1 MERFPDATPVERRA
15 SRLKRE
21 LIWASALFAVMF
33 LAVLGLGSA
42 ILIKDL
48 SSKEV
53 FRLIQGY
60 SQELERLMA
69 KLPTEQVLKGYK
81 QKTIVTTQ
89 LNAFLTEKQ
98 IFDSVELYDENGKLI
113 HREDRLQGGEVQM
126 GGSGTGLLPGQR
138 RIETKDRIPI
148 TVPVP
153 IEPGKMGR
161 AILSVSQ
168 DVLARKTSDFRS
180 ELVAK
185 LMAMMA
191 IILFMLGIS
200 YLYVLRVLR
209 LSRRLEAQ
217 AQDQKRLSALGLIS
231 SGMAH
236 EIKNPLNS
244 IQMNLQMLEEELL
257 SGTPPS
263 EAAVWLDP
271 MRKEIRRL
279 ERLVNEF
286 LLYARPMVP
295 QLRETS
301 VAALL
306 ESIATL
312 VAEEAR
318 RQGISVRVECAVD
331 GPDPLLDEGLLR
343 TALLNLVLNA
353 IQAPQ
358 EGGHIVLR
366 ARREEQMLLFE
377 VEDQGPGVPPHKRE
391 EVFEIFYTTKV
402 GGTGLGLP
410 ISRRILE
417 GLGGTLTLVPKEPP
431 GALFRAT
438 LPYQEAEHG

>member
-1 MERFPDATPVERRA
+1 MERFPEATPVEQRA

-21 LIWASALFAVMF
+21 LIWASALFMFMF
-33 LAVLGLGSA
+33 LTVLGLGSA
-42 ILIKDL
+42 IIIKDL
-48 SSKEV
+48 SNKEV
-53 FRLIQGY
+53 FRMIRDY
-60 SQELERLMA
+60 SKELEGLMA

-98 IFDSVELYDENGKLI
+98 IFDSYELYDENGKLI
-113 HREDRLQGGEVQM
+113 HQESRLRGGEVQM
-126 GGSGTGLLPGQR
+126 GASGTGLLPGQR
-138 RIETKDRIPI
+138 RVETKDRIPI
-148 TVPVP
+148 SVPVP
-153 IEPGKMGR
+153 LEPGKMGR
-161 AILSVSQ
+161 AILNVSQ
-168 DVLARKTSDFRS
+168 DVLARKTNDFRS
-180 ELVAK
+180 ELVTK
-185 LMAMMA
+185 LIAMMA
-191 IILFMLGIS
+191 IILLMLGIS
-200 YLYVLRVLR
+200 YLYVLRVLK

-217 AQDQKRLSALGLIS
+217 AQDQKRLSTLGLIS

-257 SGTPPS
+257 SGTPPA

-279 ERLVNEF
+279 ERLVNDF
-286 LLYARPMVP
+286 LLYARPLAP
-295 QLRETS
+295 QLKETA
-301 VAALL
+301 VQALL

-318 RQGISVRVECAVD
+318 RQGITIRVEAQVE
-331 GPDPLLDEGLLR
+331 GPDPELDEGLLR

-358 EGGHIVLR
+358 QGGEIVLR
-366 ARREEQMLLFE
+366 ARREEERLILE
-377 VEDQGPGVPPHKRE
+377 VEDQGPGVPQEKME

-410 ISRRILE
+410 ISRRIVE
-417 GLGGTLTLVPKEPP
+417 GLGGTLALVPKEPP
-431 GALFRAT
+431 GALFRAV
-438 LPYQEAEHG
+438 LPILEPRHE